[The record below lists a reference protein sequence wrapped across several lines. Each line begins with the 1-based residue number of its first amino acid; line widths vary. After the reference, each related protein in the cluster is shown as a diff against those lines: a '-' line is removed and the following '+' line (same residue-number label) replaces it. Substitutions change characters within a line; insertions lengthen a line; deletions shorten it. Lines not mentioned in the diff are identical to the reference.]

1 MLYKREH
8 LRSPC
13 FFLRPT
19 RHETWMFVGSG
30 IEMVPG
36 PGEGEGGNR
45 GGARV
50 RMRDFGT
57 AREAAKEQVHR
68 CMSARVD

>member
-1 MLYKREH
+1 
-8 LRSPC
+8 
-13 FFLRPT
+13 
-19 RHETWMFVGSG
+19 
-30 IEMVPG
+30 MVPG

-68 CMSARVD
+68 CTSLHELVGLWK